1 MSLSTFNQILSRA
14 VRDIAERG
22 YTDAD
27 RISKWTDEIRRAA
40 LAELG
45 PDERAE
51 FASTFSLDAIFKRLF
66 DRGRITDY
74 VPGVTRY
81 TLEIVK
87 PKARAELDRRILA
100 SADLIKLRR
109 RESIEGTLARFAGW
123 STSIPPGGANVI
135 DLREVR
141 ANIAKPLA
149 RERYERRRVLI
160 DQGHKLL
167 ANVNHIVAAEAGAI
181 AGEWHDHGEHDPSY
195 NARQSHM
202 DRTGKIYLMRGS
214 WALERGYI
222 RPMHGYMDDMT
233 APGEEV
239 FCRCFYRYITS
250 PRRLPDEFLTEK
262 GREWIRTSALQ
273 AMAQAA

>member
-1 MSLSTFNQILSRA
+1 MSLSTFSQVLSRA

-22 YTDAD
+22 YTDAE
-27 RISKWTDEIRRAA
+27 RIERWTAEIRRAA

-51 FASTFSLDAIFKRLF
+51 FASNFSLDAIFKRLF
-66 DRGRITDY
+66 DRGKITDY

-149 RERYERRRVLI
+149 REKYERRRVLI

-167 ANVNHIVAAEAGAI
+167 ANVNHIVATEAGAI

-195 NARQSHM
+195 DARKTHM
-202 DRTGKIYLMRGS
+202 ARARKIYLMRGS
-214 WALERGYI
+214 WALERKYI
-222 RPMHGYMDDMT
+222 KPLHGYMDEIT

-239 FCRCFYRYITS
+239 SCKCFYRYIAS
-250 PRRLPDEFLTEK
+250 LRRLPDEFLTDK
-262 GREWIRTSALQ
+262 GREWIRTSASR
-273 AMAQAA
+273 AAAQAA